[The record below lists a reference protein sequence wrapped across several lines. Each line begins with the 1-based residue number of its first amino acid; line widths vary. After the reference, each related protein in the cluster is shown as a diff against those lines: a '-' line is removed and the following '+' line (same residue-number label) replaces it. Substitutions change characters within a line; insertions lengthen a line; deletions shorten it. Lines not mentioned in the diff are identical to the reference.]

1 MLNKLI
7 KILGGYTQAEFKQI
21 QKDYDKFKNTFDEI
35 PEDEIKVGDTA
46 YFYYVSRI
54 DYQTSRYHAGTV
66 EAVKSTETS
75 DGTRMSYVIKCTDS
89 ERFNSDLILS
99 IREIALSKRKL
110 RDKIVNSDRWTFL
123 TYMTYDNKEKRI
135 PRNEKFEA
143 EISK

>member
-7 KILGGYTQAEFKQI
+7 KMLGGYTREELKNECE
-21 QKDYDKFKNTFDEI
+21 KFKNTFDEI
-35 PEDEIKVGDTA
+35 PEDEIKIGDPV

-54 DYQTSRYHAGTV
+54 DYQTSRYHEGKVLAITSTEYSDDTRITYTV
-66 EAVKSTETS
+66 E
-75 DGTRMSYVIKCTDS
+75 CTDS
-89 ERFNSDLILS
+89 KRFADNLRLGIK
-99 IREIALSKRKL
+99 EIALSKRKL

>member
-1 MLNKLI
+1 MLNNII
-7 KILGGYTQAEFKQI
+7 KMLGGYTQDEFTQI
-21 QKDYDKFKNTFDEI
+21 QKDYKEFKNTFDEI
-35 PEDEIKVGDTA
+35 PEDEIKVGDSV

-54 DYQTSRYHAGTV
+54 DYQTSRYHKGKVLAITSTEYSDVIRITYTV
-66 EAVKSTETS
+66 E
-75 DGTRMSYVIKCTDS
+75 CTDS
-89 ERFNSDLILS
+89 ERFADNLRLGVK
-99 IREIALSKRKL
+99 EIALSKRKL

>member
-7 KILGGYTQAEFKQI
+7 KMLGGYTQAEFKQI

-35 PEDEIKVGDTA
+35 PEDEIKVGDLV

-89 ERFNSDLILS
+89 TRFNSNLNL
-99 IREIALSKRKL
+99 RHEEIALSKRKL
-110 RDKIVNSDRWTFL
+110 RDKIVNSTSWTFL
-123 TYMTYDNKEKRI
+123 TYMEFHNMENKI
-135 PRNEKFEA
+135 SRNEDKNA
-143 EISK
+143 Q